1 MPKSLANQ
9 DMAPGQCCNTEVQLV
24 SDYSLMGSLLELHLL
39 TCAMRFLYIEG
50 L

>member
-1 MPKSLANQ
+1 MPKSLAHQ

-24 SDYSLMGSLLELHLL
+24 SDHFLTVSLIELHLL
-39 TCAMRFLYIEG
+39 TCAMMFLYIEG